1 MTIENEHHTI
11 DEKTRVSLSAADWI
25 KLGIGLVVYTT
36 VAVWGVERRA
46 GGIESNV
53 RDHESRIVR
62 VEHQSKDND
71 ERMSR
76 IIESLNDIKVIVG
89 RIEERTKAK

>member
-1 MTIENEHHTI
+1 MTIDNENHTI
-11 DEKTRVSLSAADWI
+11 DEKTRVSLSAADWL
-25 KLGIGLVVYTT
+25 KLGVGLVVYTT

-62 VEHQSKDND
+62 VERQGNSTD
-71 ERMSR
+71 ERMGK
-76 IIESLNDIKVIVG
+76 IIDSLADLKVMVC

>member
-1 MTIENEHHTI
+1 VTIDNEHHTI

-25 KLGIGLVVYTT
+25 KLGAGLVIYTA

-46 GGIESNV
+46 ASIESNV

-62 VEHQSKDND
+62 VENQGNTSD
-71 ERMSR
+71 ERMGK
-76 IIESLNDIKVIVG
+76 IIDSLADLKVMVC